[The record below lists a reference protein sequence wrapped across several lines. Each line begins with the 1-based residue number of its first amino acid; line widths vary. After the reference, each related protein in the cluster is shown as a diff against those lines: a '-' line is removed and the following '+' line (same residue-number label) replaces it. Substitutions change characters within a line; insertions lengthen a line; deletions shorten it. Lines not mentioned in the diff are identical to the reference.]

1 MIANVAVKQCDSRQF
16 HFPLTAVVSNLN
28 NFVEGNDFIPKSLSR
43 ISSAQL
49 HDVIQNFRLKKANLY
64 FPKKQRNTAI
74 VQLEC

>member
-1 MIANVAVKQCDSRQF
+1 MIESMAVKQHDSLQF

-28 NFVEGNDFIPKSLSR
+28 DFVEGNDFIPKRLSG

-49 HDVIQNFRLKKANLY
+49 HDVIQNFRLKKENLY
-64 FPKKQRNTAI
+64 FPKNTAI